1 MAQSTLRGKR
11 SVPLTTSNVLAVVR
25 EVKRWWGGLGSMSL
39 TSWLY
44 IPESKQKEIMAN
56 FSDEMDQKKQ
66 AISYWINTDPLASW
80 RRLIV
85 ALDRMGETEL
95 ADSIRSNAE
104 PLTDDSLT
112 PHSVARAVAIV
123 RQFWGI
129 ELETGLLECLGVP
142 VSVMSQIRD
151 SRSYSSEEEKRVA
164 GLQYCLQTVPGVSW
178 GRIAGVLWYLE
189 EHTALETVRQYL
201 PHTHDISLTLYN
213 LTSALDSLHD
223 TLWWDFGWEMDVP
236 VSILNKI
243 ESQLSGDKE
252 RKAELLRVISTEHP
266 HLTWEHVSD
275 ALYRLGY
282 GEYHHVLERVQS
294 LFPTGRRRAKKI
306 YQEEMKRGVTKRKL
320 TKLVMVGIAGSGK
333 STSLQ
338 TVIGEEPLAE
348 DQRTSTSLLTRP
360 VQTEVVVVHD
370 KVHWK
375 KRNPEEKKK
384 YIASLLRERA
394 QRLGQ
399 ASLTSQDPASLPTP
413 APSSPAQPLSST
425 QQSSSAQQSSTATQP
440 VKTTGSPT
448 TNTSTAIPDRSS
460 RATPAEG
467 TLEYLLQSSEED
479 QEYISLINIPSDS
492 HETLLDETVV
502 YVVDSG
508 GQPEFME
515 AMAVFL
521 GETSACVLVMDLSQ
535 SLDEHPQTGYWLRG
549 KAVSKPYRCI
559 RTNEENLKKFIQ
571 TINTFTSKTKG
582 PPSMLLFLGTHRDLA
597 HKCLPETV
605 ADKNERLKKLI
616 PAKFEKQIIQLD
628 KKTLIFE
635 INALNP
641 DDTDR
646 KTAEKV
652 RSYILEQCPAKEVEI
667 PVRWDAFEEKLR
679 SLAKGLGRQVMSRKE
694 CWRVAQSLGLEENSF
709 NEALDF
715 FHNWSLMFYFRDI
728 LPEVV
733 FIDPQV
739 ILDKVSEL
747 VVFMF
752 ELREPEEEDKTSPDE
767 AAGAAAE
774 GQTPGPDTDKPEPT
788 STNTDGTT
796 PEKAAA
802 TSSQTADESLLPPGW
817 QQFEKFGHVT
827 KAFLEDKRFSSHYHR
842 GIFSCEDLIHL
853 LEELLVFAKLES
865 EEGPETWLMPSVL
878 RQVAEEKVKEVC
890 VSAGP
895 LVVDFPDGGPQNGI
909 FCSLMAHVLSPQH
922 PHPHP
927 WKLCLSSNLPKCLY
941 RDCIQFHVPDFGS
954 VTLVDRFQYFEA
966 HVSDT
971 TSEEEEQK
979 LWQHVGKSIFNGIET
994 VSDMLGYSNNKPR
1007 PAIICPKSHSDKAHT
1022 AYIKDGKWNCTSDM
1036 GVRGTLAELGTVL
1049 PWCDEACKQ
1058 QQSAVAMAAT
1068 TPPPTS
1074 PDSTQQLDTDDL
1086 FEVVC
1091 ELDDVAHMWRP
1102 LGTALRLRPSTLA
1115 RIKADHQQ
1123 DSRSCLS
1130 EMVTEWLNQSYNT
1143 ERFGLPSWK
1152 MLVEAVAHRNGGN
1165 NNALAIHIATKY
1177 KVPAPAQN

>member
-1 MAQSTLRGKR
+1 ML
-11 SVPLTTSNVLAVVR
+11 LTH
-25 EVKRWWGGLGSMSL
+25 
-39 TSWLY
+39 
-44 IPESKQKEIMAN
+44 
-56 FSDEMDQKKQ
+56 F
-66 AISYWINTDPLASW
+66 
-80 RRLIV
+80 
-85 ALDRMGETEL
+85 
-95 ADSIRSNAE
+95 
-104 PLTDDSLT
+104 
-112 PHSVARAVAIV
+112 
-123 RQFWGI
+123 
-129 ELETGLLECLGVP
+129 
-142 VSVMSQIRD
+142 
-151 SRSYSSEEEKRVA
+151 
-164 GLQYCLQTVPGVSW
+164 
-178 GRIAGVLWYLE
+178 
-189 EHTALETVRQYL
+189 
-201 PHTHDISLTLYN
+201 TH
-213 LTSALDSLHD
+213 
-223 TLWWDFGWEMDVP
+223 
-236 VSILNKI
+236 
-243 ESQLSGDKE
+243 
-252 RKAELLRVISTEHP
+252 
-266 HLTWEHVSD
+266 
-275 ALYRLGY
+275 
-282 GEYHHVLERVQS
+282 
-294 LFPTGRRRAKKI
+294 
-306 YQEEMKRGVTKRKL
+306 RGVTKRKL

-348 DQRTSTSLLTRP
+348 DQRTSTPLLTRP

-413 APSSPAQPLSST
+413 APSSPIQPSSSAQPLSST
-425 QQSSSAQQSSTATQP
+425 QPSSSAQQSSTATQP
-440 VKTTGSPT
+440 VKTTASPT
-448 TNTSTAIPDRSS
+448 TNTSTAVPDRSS
-460 RATPAEG
+460 RAAPAEV
-467 TLEYLLQSSEED
+467 TLESLLQSSEED

-492 HETLLDETVV
+492 HETLLDETLV

-535 SLDEHPQTGYWLRG
+535 SLDEHPLIGYWRRG

-571 TINTFTSKTKG
+571 TVNTFTSKTKG
-582 PPSMLLFLGTHRDLA
+582 QPSKLLFLGTHRDLA

-652 RSYILEQCPAKEVEI
+652 RSYILQQCPAKEVEI

-679 SLAKGLGRQVMSRKE
+679 SLVKGLGRQVMSREE
-694 CWRVAQSLGLEENSF
+694 CWRVAQSLGLEEDSF

-752 ELREPEEEDKTSPDE
+752 ELRELEEEDETSPD
-767 AAGAAAE
+767 AAAAAAAE
-774 GQTPGPDTDKPEPT
+774 SHTPGQDTDKPEPT

-796 PEKAAA
+796 PEKVAA

-817 QQFEKFGHVT
+817 KQFEKFGHVT
-827 KAFLEDKRFSSHYHR
+827 KAFLEDQRFSSHYHR

-941 RDCIQFHVPDFGS
+941 RDCIQLHVPDFGS

-1007 PAIICPKSHSDKAHT
+1007 PAIICPKIHSDKAHT

-1036 GVRGTLAELGTVL
+1036 GVRGTLAELDTVL
-1049 PWCDEACKQ
+1049 PWCDEACKWITTPIQ
-1058 QQSAVAMAAT
+1058 CLCSSDPHCNPASYVCSELCSELTLKACVYCTAGKQPPSAVAMAAT
-1068 TPPPTS
+1068 TPPSTS
-1074 PDSTQQLDTDDL
+1074 PDSSTKQLGM
-1086 FEVVC
+1086 FF
-1091 ELDDVAHMWRP
+1091 
-1102 LGTALRLRPSTLA
+1102 RLYSSL
-1115 RIKADHQQ
+1115 
-1123 DSRSCLS
+1123 
-1130 EMVTEWLNQSYNT
+1130 
-1143 ERFGLPSWK
+1143 
-1152 MLVEAVAHRNGGN
+1152 
-1165 NNALAIHIATKY
+1165 
-1177 KVPAPAQN
+1177 

>member
-1 MAQSTLRGKR
+1 
-11 SVPLTTSNVLAVVR
+11 VP
-25 EVKRWWGGLGSMSL
+25 
-39 TSWLY
+39 
-44 IPESKQKEIMAN
+44 P
-56 FSDEMDQKKQ
+56 
-66 AISYWINTDPLASW
+66 
-80 RRLIV
+80 
-85 ALDRMGETEL
+85 
-95 ADSIRSNAE
+95 
-104 PLTDDSLT
+104 
-112 PHSVARAVAIV
+112 
-123 RQFWGI
+123 
-129 ELETGLLECLGVP
+129 
-142 VSVMSQIRD
+142 
-151 SRSYSSEEEKRVA
+151 
-164 GLQYCLQTVPGVSW
+164 
-178 GRIAGVLWYLE
+178 
-189 EHTALETVRQYL
+189 
-201 PHTHDISLTLYN
+201 
-213 LTSALDSLHD
+213 
-223 TLWWDFGWEMDVP
+223 
-236 VSILNKI
+236 SILNKI
-243 ESQLSGDKE
+243 KSQLSSDKE
-252 RKAELLRVISTEHP
+252 RKAEVLRVISTEHP
-266 HLTWEHVSD
+266 HLTWEYVSD
-275 ALYRLGY
+275 VLYRLRDGQ
-282 GEYHHVLERVQS
+282 YHHVLERVQS

-348 DQRTSTSLLTRP
+348 DQRTSTPLLTRP

-425 QQSSSAQQSSTATQP
+425 QQSSTATQPVKTTGSPTTNTSTATGRVKLTFTKFVNAFRGLVRKQSESSETESLLAASDGDESAVTEEEAQPSSSAQQSSTATQP

-767 AAGAAAE
+767 A
-774 GQTPGPDTDKPEPT
+774 
-788 STNTDGTT
+788 
-796 PEKAAA
+796 
-802 TSSQTADESLLPPGW
+802 ADESLLPPGW

>member
-1 MAQSTLRGKR
+1 M
-11 SVPLTTSNVLAVVR
+11 N
-25 EVKRWWGGLGSMSL
+25 
-39 TSWLY
+39 
-44 IPESKQKEIMAN
+44 
-56 FSDEMDQKKQ
+56 
-66 AISYWINTDPLASW
+66 
-80 RRLIV
+80 
-85 ALDRMGETEL
+85 
-95 ADSIRSNAE
+95 
-104 PLTDDSLT
+104 
-112 PHSVARAVAIV
+112 
-123 RQFWGI
+123 
-129 ELETGLLECLGVP
+129 
-142 VSVMSQIRD
+142 QIRD

-201 PHTHDISLTLYN
+201 PHTHDISLTLSN
-213 LTSALDSLHD
+213 LTSALDSLPD
-223 TLWWDFGWEMDVP
+223 KLWTEFGWEMDVLD
-236 VSILNKI
+236 SILSKI
-243 ESQLSGDKE
+243 RSQLSSDKE

-348 DQRTSTSLLTRP
+348 DQRTSTPLLTRP
-360 VQTEVVVVHD
+360 VQTEVVIVHD

-413 APSSPAQPLSST
+413 APSSPAQP
-425 QQSSSAQQSSTATQP
+425 SSSAQQSSTATQP

-448 TNTSTAIPDRSS
+448 TNTSTAVPDRSS
-460 RATPAEG
+460 RAAPAEV
-467 TLEYLLQSSEED
+467 TLESLLQSSEED

-535 SLDEHPQTGYWLRG
+535 SLDEHPQIGYWLRG

-571 TINTFTSKTKG
+571 TVNTFTSKTKG
-582 PPSMLLFLGTHRDLA
+582 QPSMLLFLGTHRDQA

-679 SLAKGLGRQVMSRKE
+679 SLAKGLGRQVMSREE
-694 CWRVAQSLGLEENSF
+694 CWRVAQSLGLEEDSF

-767 AAGAAAE
+767 AAGAAAK
-774 GQTPGPDTDKPEPT
+774 GQTHGPDTDKPEPT

-878 RQVAEEKVKEVC
+878 RHVAEEKVKEVC

-1049 PWCDEACKQ
+1049 PWCDEAYI
-1058 QQSAVAMAAT
+1058 
-1068 TPPPTS
+1068 
-1074 PDSTQQLDTDDL
+1074 DDH
-1086 FEVVC
+1086 FDVVS
-1091 ELDDVAHMWRP
+1091 ELGDVAHVWKS
-1102 LGTALRLRPSTLA
+1102 LGGALRLRQPDLD

-1123 DSRSCLS
+1123 DSSSCLS

>member
-1 MAQSTLRGKR
+1 
-11 SVPLTTSNVLAVVR
+11 
-25 EVKRWWGGLGSMSL
+25 
-39 TSWLY
+39 
-44 IPESKQKEIMAN
+44 
-56 FSDEMDQKKQ
+56 
-66 AISYWINTDPLASW
+66 
-80 RRLIV
+80 
-85 ALDRMGETEL
+85 
-95 ADSIRSNAE
+95 
-104 PLTDDSLT
+104 
-112 PHSVARAVAIV
+112 
-123 RQFWGI
+123 
-129 ELETGLLECLGVP
+129 
-142 VSVMSQIRD
+142 
-151 SRSYSSEEEKRVA
+151 
-164 GLQYCLQTVPGVSW
+164 
-178 GRIAGVLWYLE
+178 
-189 EHTALETVRQYL
+189 
-201 PHTHDISLTLYN
+201 
-213 LTSALDSLHD
+213 
-223 TLWWDFGWEMDVP
+223 
-236 VSILNKI
+236 
-243 ESQLSGDKE
+243 
-252 RKAELLRVISTEHP
+252 
-266 HLTWEHVSD
+266 
-275 ALYRLGY
+275 
-282 GEYHHVLERVQS
+282 
-294 LFPTGRRRAKKI
+294 
-306 YQEEMKRGVTKRKL
+306 
-320 TKLVMVGIAGSGK
+320 
-333 STSLQ
+333 
-338 TVIGEEPLAE
+338 
-348 DQRTSTSLLTRP
+348 
-360 VQTEVVVVHD
+360 
-370 KVHWK
+370 
-375 KRNPEEKKK
+375 
-384 YIASLLRERA
+384 
-394 QRLGQ
+394 
-399 ASLTSQDPASLPTP
+399 
-413 APSSPAQPLSST
+413 
-425 QQSSSAQQSSTATQP
+425 
-440 VKTTGSPT
+440 
-448 TNTSTAIPDRSS
+448 
-460 RATPAEG
+460 
-467 TLEYLLQSSEED
+467 
-479 QEYISLINIPSDS
+479 
-492 HETLLDETVV
+492 
-502 YVVDSG
+502 
-508 GQPEFME
+508 
-515 AMAVFL
+515 
-521 GETSACVLVMDLSQ
+521 
-535 SLDEHPQTGYWLRG
+535 WLRG

-582 PPSMLLFLGTHRDLA
+582 QPSKLLFLGTHRDQA

-752 ELREPEEEDKTSPDE
+752 ELREPEEEDETSPDE
-767 AAGAAAE
+767 AAGAAAKAQTPGPDTDKPE
-774 GQTPGPDTDKPEPT
+774 PTSTNTDGTTPEKAAATSSQTADESLLPPGWQQFEKTPGPDTDKPEPT

>member
-1 MAQSTLRGKR
+1 
-11 SVPLTTSNVLAVVR
+11 
-25 EVKRWWGGLGSMSL
+25 
-39 TSWLY
+39 
-44 IPESKQKEIMAN
+44 
-56 FSDEMDQKKQ
+56 
-66 AISYWINTDPLASW
+66 
-80 RRLIV
+80 
-85 ALDRMGETEL
+85 
-95 ADSIRSNAE
+95 
-104 PLTDDSLT
+104 
-112 PHSVARAVAIV
+112 
-123 RQFWGI
+123 
-129 ELETGLLECLGVP
+129 
-142 VSVMSQIRD
+142 
-151 SRSYSSEEEKRVA
+151 
-164 GLQYCLQTVPGVSW
+164 
-178 GRIAGVLWYLE
+178 
-189 EHTALETVRQYL
+189 
-201 PHTHDISLTLYN
+201 
-213 LTSALDSLHD
+213 
-223 TLWWDFGWEMDVP
+223 
-236 VSILNKI
+236 
-243 ESQLSGDKE
+243 
-252 RKAELLRVISTEHP
+252 
-266 HLTWEHVSD
+266 
-275 ALYRLGY
+275 
-282 GEYHHVLERVQS
+282 
-294 LFPTGRRRAKKI
+294 
-306 YQEEMKRGVTKRKL
+306 MKRGVTKRKL

-348 DQRTSTSLLTRP
+348 DQRTSTPLLTRP
-360 VQTEVVVVHD
+360 VQTEVVIVHD

-413 APSSPAQPLSST
+413 APSSPAQP
-425 QQSSSAQQSSTATQP
+425 SSSAQQSSTATQP

-448 TNTSTAIPDRSS
+448 TNTSTAVPDRSS
-460 RATPAEG
+460 RAAPAEV
-467 TLEYLLQSSEED
+467 TLESLLQSSEED

-535 SLDEHPQTGYWLRG
+535 SLDEHPQIGYWLRG

-571 TINTFTSKTKG
+571 TVNTFTSKTKG
-582 PPSMLLFLGTHRDLA
+582 QPSMLLFLGTHRDQA

-679 SLAKGLGRQVMSRKE
+679 SLAKGLGRQVMSREE
-694 CWRVAQSLGLEENSF
+694 CWRVAQSLGLEEDSF

-767 AAGAAAE
+767 AAGAAAK
-774 GQTPGPDTDKPEPT
+774 GQTHGPDTDKPEPT

-878 RQVAEEKVKEVC
+878 RHVAEEKVKEVC

-1049 PWCDEACKQ
+1049 PWCDEACNQ
-1058 QQSAVAMAAT
+1058 QQSTVSEAAPVT
-1068 TPPPTS
+1068 TTHSQPPPTTS
-1074 PDSTQQLDTDDL
+1074 QQSTLDIDDH
-1086 FEVVC
+1086 FDVVS
-1091 ELDDVAHMWRP
+1091 ELGDVAHVWKS
-1102 LGTALRLRPSTLA
+1102 LGGALRLRQPDLD

-1123 DSRSCLS
+1123 DSSSCLS

>member
-1 MAQSTLRGKR
+1 
-11 SVPLTTSNVLAVVR
+11 V
-25 EVKRWWGGLGSMSL
+25 
-39 TSWLY
+39 
-44 IPESKQKEIMAN
+44 
-56 FSDEMDQKKQ
+56 
-66 AISYWINTDPLASW
+66 
-80 RRLIV
+80 
-85 ALDRMGETEL
+85 
-95 ADSIRSNAE
+95 
-104 PLTDDSLT
+104 
-112 PHSVARAVAIV
+112 
-123 RQFWGI
+123 
-129 ELETGLLECLGVP
+129 
-142 VSVMSQIRD
+142 
-151 SRSYSSEEEKRVA
+151 
-164 GLQYCLQTVPGVSW
+164 
-178 GRIAGVLWYLE
+178 
-189 EHTALETVRQYL
+189 
-201 PHTHDISLTLYN
+201 
-213 LTSALDSLHD
+213 
-223 TLWWDFGWEMDVP
+223 
-236 VSILNKI
+236 
-243 ESQLSGDKE
+243 
-252 RKAELLRVISTEHP
+252 
-266 HLTWEHVSD
+266 
-275 ALYRLGY
+275 
-282 GEYHHVLERVQS
+282 
-294 LFPTGRRRAKKI
+294 
-306 YQEEMKRGVTKRKL
+306 
-320 TKLVMVGIAGSGK
+320 
-333 STSLQ
+333 
-338 TVIGEEPLAE
+338 
-348 DQRTSTSLLTRP
+348 
-360 VQTEVVVVHD
+360 
-370 KVHWK
+370 
-375 KRNPEEKKK
+375 
-384 YIASLLRERA
+384 
-394 QRLGQ
+394 
-399 ASLTSQDPASLPTP
+399 
-413 APSSPAQPLSST
+413 
-425 QQSSSAQQSSTATQP
+425 
-440 VKTTGSPT
+440 
-448 TNTSTAIPDRSS
+448 
-460 RATPAEG
+460 
-467 TLEYLLQSSEED
+467 TLESLLQSSEED

-535 SLDEHPQTGYWLRG
+535 SLDEHPLIGYWRRG

-582 PPSMLLFLGTHRDLA
+582 QETKLLFLGTHRDLA

-605 ADKNERLKKLI
+605 AHKNERLKKLI

-679 SLAKGLGRQVMSRKE
+679 SLAKGLGRQVMSREE
-694 CWRVAQSLGLEENSF
+694 CWRVAQSLGLEEDSF

-767 AAGAAAE
+767 AAAAAAK

-827 KAFLEDKRFSSHYHR
+827 KAFLEDKRFSSHYHH

-927 WKLCLSSNLPKCLY
+927 WKLCLSSNQPKCLY

-954 VTLVDRFQYFEA
+954 VTLVDRFRYFEA

-1049 PWCDEACKQ
+1049 PWCDVACNQ
-1058 QQSAVAMAAT
+1058 QQSTVSEAAPVT
-1068 TPPPTS
+1068 TTHSQPPPTTS
-1074 PDSTQQLDTDDL
+1074 QQSTLGIDDH
-1086 FEVVC
+1086 FDVVT
-1091 ELDDVAHMWRP
+1091 ELGDVAYVWKS
-1102 LGTALRLRPSTLA
+1102 LGGAFRLRQPDLD
-1115 RIKADHQQ
+1115 RIKADHKQ
-1123 DSRSCLS
+1123 DSSSCL
-1130 EMVTEWLNQSYNT
+1130 EKMVTMWLNQSYNT

>member
-1 MAQSTLRGKR
+1 
-11 SVPLTTSNVLAVVR
+11 
-25 EVKRWWGGLGSMSL
+25 
-39 TSWLY
+39 
-44 IPESKQKEIMAN
+44 
-56 FSDEMDQKKQ
+56 
-66 AISYWINTDPLASW
+66 
-80 RRLIV
+80 
-85 ALDRMGETEL
+85 
-95 ADSIRSNAE
+95 
-104 PLTDDSLT
+104 
-112 PHSVARAVAIV
+112 
-123 RQFWGI
+123 
-129 ELETGLLECLGVP
+129 
-142 VSVMSQIRD
+142 
-151 SRSYSSEEEKRVA
+151 
-164 GLQYCLQTVPGVSW
+164 
-178 GRIAGVLWYLE
+178 
-189 EHTALETVRQYL
+189 
-201 PHTHDISLTLYN
+201 
-213 LTSALDSLHD
+213 
-223 TLWWDFGWEMDVP
+223 
-236 VSILNKI
+236 
-243 ESQLSGDKE
+243 
-252 RKAELLRVISTEHP
+252 
-266 HLTWEHVSD
+266 
-275 ALYRLGY
+275 
-282 GEYHHVLERVQS
+282 
-294 LFPTGRRRAKKI
+294 
-306 YQEEMKRGVTKRKL
+306 MKRGVTKRKL

-348 DQRTSTSLLTRP
+348 DQRTSTPLLTRP

-413 APSSPAQPLSST
+413 APSSPIQPSSSAQPLSST
-425 QQSSSAQQSSTATQP
+425 QPSSSAQQSSTATQP

-448 TNTSTAIPDRSS
+448 TNTSTAVPDRSS
-460 RATPAEG
+460 RAAPAEV
-467 TLEYLLQSSEED
+467 TLESLLQSSEED

-492 HETLLDETVV
+492 HETLLDETLV

-535 SLDEHPQTGYWLRG
+535 SLDEHPLIGYWRRG

-571 TINTFTSKTKG
+571 TVNTFTSKTKG
-582 PPSMLLFLGTHRDLA
+582 QPSKLIFLGTHRDLA

-679 SLAKGLGRQVMSRKE
+679 SLAKGLGRQVMSREE
-694 CWRVAQSLGLEENSF
+694 CWRVAQSLGLEEDSF

-752 ELREPEEEDKTSPDE
+752 ELREPEEEDKNKTWPEMRVKKDSRKRSDEQAQTSRDE
-767 AAGAAAE
+767 TLKEPAPKKPRLSMTLE
-774 GQTPGPDTDKPEPT
+774 TPPFT
-788 STNTDGTT
+788 
-796 PEKAAA
+796 
-802 TSSQTADESLLPPGW
+802 LPRGW

-878 RQVAEEKVKEVC
+878 RQVAEEKVKDVC

-1007 PAIICPKSHSDKAHT
+1007 PAIICPKTHSDKAHT

-1036 GVRGTLAELGTVL
+1036 GVRGTLAELDTVL
-1049 PWCDEACKQ
+1049 PWCDEACKWI
-1058 QQSAVAMAAT
+1058 T
-1068 TPPPTS
+1068 TPIQYLYSSDPHCNPASYVCSAGSMCVLYCRQTAAVHSVRGSTSHHHTLPATSYHFPTVH
-1074 PDSTQQLDTDDL
+1074 TRY
-1086 FEVVC
+1086 V
-1091 ELDDVAHMWRP
+1091 
-1102 LGTALRLRPSTLA
+1102 
-1115 RIKADHQQ
+1115 
-1123 DSRSCLS
+1123 
-1130 EMVTEWLNQSYNT
+1130 
-1143 ERFGLPSWK
+1143 
-1152 MLVEAVAHRNGGN
+1152 
-1165 NNALAIHIATKY
+1165 
-1177 KVPAPAQN
+1177 